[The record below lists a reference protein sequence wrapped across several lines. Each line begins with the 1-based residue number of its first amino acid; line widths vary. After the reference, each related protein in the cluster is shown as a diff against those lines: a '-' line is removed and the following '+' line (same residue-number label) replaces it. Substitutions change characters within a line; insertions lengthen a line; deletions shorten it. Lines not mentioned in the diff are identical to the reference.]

1 MELEEKKGEARGKK
15 RKIPWSWIYIG
26 ATIVAVLL
34 FGLFNQE
41 FGNVFET
48 ISNLTPGFLTIA
60 IVVVLVYLLFEGE
73 LIRLLMRSQKIPMK
87 FWTGQKIGLLGL
99 YYSYITP
106 SSTGGQPM
114 QAAYLLRDKIPAG
127 VSTAVLLIKF
137 FCFQCAFVLCSV
149 VSFVYMLPKLQAENP
164 GIIPLIILGLIINGG
179 SIVFFRAVFYKP
191 VLHALCRCAK
201 WFTRRFPKLE
211 KRFHAQAAIDKFEAD
226 FSTYSDDF
234 NAKTKYIV
242 LGILGSIPQFILQM
256 SVIYFIF
263 RAFGYHD
270 VSYAEVLAVQS
281 LLQVSVSFMP
291 MPGASGAQEI
301 GFSTFFRNYFVN
313 NDLYAA
319 VMVWR
324 FFTYYLIVIGGA
336 LLVVIDQLWYRKKKL
351 REALEAPQKEE

>member
-60 IVVVLVYLLFEGE
+60 IVVMLVYLLFEGE

-201 WFTRRFPKLE
+201 WFTP
-211 KRFHAQAAIDKFEAD
+211 AVPQAGETL
-226 FSTYSDDF
+226 SRP
-234 NAKTKYIV
+234 
-242 LGILGSIPQFILQM
+242 GGH
-256 SVIYFIF
+256 
-263 RAFGYHD
+263 R
-270 VSYAEVLAVQS
+270 
-281 LLQVSVSFMP
+281 QV
-291 MPGASGAQEI
+291 
-301 GFSTFFRNYFVN
+301 
-313 NDLYAA
+313 
-319 VMVWR
+319 
-324 FFTYYLIVIGGA
+324 
-336 LLVVIDQLWYRKKKL
+336 
-351 REALEAPQKEE
+351 

>member
-1 MELEEKKGEARGKK
+1 MDWEENKGGAQKKK

-48 ISNLTPGFLTIA
+48 ISNLTPGFLTVAIA
-60 IVVVLVYLLFEGE
+60 VLLAYLLLEGE
-73 LIRLLMRSQKIPMK
+73 LIRLLMGSQKIPMK

-149 VSFVYMLPKLQAENP
+149 VSFAYMLPKLRAENP
-164 GIIPLIILGLIINGG
+164 GIIPLIILGLVINGG
-179 SIVFFRAVFYKP
+179 SVVFFRAVFYKP
-191 VLHALCRCAK
+191 VLHGLCRAAK
-201 WFTRRFPKLE
+201 WITRRFPKLE
-211 KRFHAQAAIDKFEAD
+211 RRFHAQEAIDKFEAD

-242 LGILGSIPQFILQM
+242 LGVLGSIPQFILQM

-263 RAFGYHD
+263 QAFGYHT

-336 LLVVIDQLWYRKKKL
+336 VLVVADQLWYRKKKL
-351 REALEAPQKEE
+351 REALAAPKKEE